1 MTLDVHWFLP
11 TSGDGR
17 NVAPPDRAAD
27 IEYLSQVARAADRLG
42 VTGGL
47 TPTGAWCEDAWLSV
61 AALARDTER
70 LKFLVAFRPGFVVPA
85 LAAHMAATLQRIS
98 RGRLLLNVVT
108 GGDAREQKAYGDFLS
123 HDQRY
128 ERTAEFLSVVRKSW
142 AAEPFDFE
150 GQHYQIAAGGLRPEL
165 TAPAPTIYFGGASP
179 AAEAVAAEH
188 ADVYLLWGEPP
199 ASIQERVERMRK
211 RAADAGRELRFGIRL
226 HVISRDTDGQAWAE
240 ADRLLAGMDPAA
252 IARAQQQ
259 FAGMESVGQER
270 MRALHNGGT
279 DSLEIAPNL
288 WAGVGLV
295 RGGAGTALVGSHATV
310 TERIAEYADLRLD
323 TVILSGYPHLEE
335 CYRFAELVFP
345 KLPLKATTG
354 NDLGPA
360 KNAGPFGE
368 VIANVVAPSERK
380 AAAG

>member
-42 VTGGL
+42 FTGVL

-61 AALARDTER
+61 AALVRDTER

-108 GGDAREQKAYGDFLS
+108 GGDAREQRAYGDFLS
-123 HDQRY
+123 HDERY
-128 ERTAEFLSVVRKSW
+128 ERTAEFLQVVRRFW
-142 AAEPFDFE
+142 EAEPFDYD
-150 GQHYQIAAGGLRPEL
+150 GKHYRVEAGGLRPEL
-165 TAPAPTIYFGGASP
+165 TATPPVIYFGGASP
-179 AAEAVAAEH
+179 AAEVVAAEN
-188 ADVYLLWGEPP
+188 ADVYLLWGEPVP
-199 ASIQERVERMRK
+199 SVRERVERMRK

-226 HVISRDTDGQAWAE
+226 HVITRDTDAQAWAE
-240 ADRLLAGMDPAA
+240 ADRLLAAMDPEV
-252 IARAQQQ
+252 IAKAQKQ

-270 MRALHNGGT
+270 MRALHGGGT

-295 RGGAGTALVGSHATV
+295 RGGAGTALVGSHDTV
-310 TERIAEYADLRLD
+310 AERISEYADLGLD

-335 CYRFAELVFP
+335 AFRVGEELLPRLGVAFP
-345 KLPLKATTG
+345 VPRQAIASPFVG
-354 NDLGPA
+354 I
-360 KNAGPFGE
+360 AG
-368 VIANVVAPSERK
+368 
-380 AAAG
+380 AGRESGSAR

>member
-42 VTGGL
+42 FSGGL
-47 TPTGAWCEDAWLSV
+47 TPTGARCEGAWLSV
-61 AALARDTER
+61 AALARDPER

-108 GGDAREQKAYGDFLS
+108 GGDAREQRAYGDFLS

-128 ERTAEFLSVVRKSW
+128 ERTAEFLQVVRRTW
-142 AAEPFDFE
+142 EAEPFDFS
-150 GQHYQIAAGGLRPEL
+150 GKHYQVEAGGLRPEL
-165 TAPAPTIYFGGASP
+165 TATPPDIYIGGASP

-199 ASIQERVERMRK
+199 AMVRERVERMRK

-240 ADRLLAGMDPAA
+240 ADRLLAAMDPEV
-252 IARAQQQ
+252 IAKAQKQ

-270 MRALHNGGT
+270 MRALHGGGT

-295 RGGAGTALVGSHATV
+295 RGGAGTALVGSHDTV
-310 TERIAEYADLRLD
+310 AERISEYADLGLD

-335 CYRFAELVFP
+335 AFRVGEEL
-345 KLPLKATTG
+345 LPR
-354 NDLGPA
+354 LGVARPVPQQA
-360 KNAGPFGE
+360 IASPFVGIAVAGRESGT
-368 VIANVVAPSERK
+368 AR
-380 AAAG
+380 

>member
-17 NVAPPDRAAD
+17 NVSPPDRGAD
-27 IEYLSQVARAADRLG
+27 IEYLSQVAKAADRLG
-42 VTGGL
+42 FTGVL

-61 AALARDTER
+61 AALVRDTER

-108 GGDAREQKAYGDFLS
+108 GGDAREQRAYGDFLS

-128 ERTAEFLSVVRKSW
+128 ERTAEFLEVVRRSW
-142 AAEPFDFE
+142 EAEPFDYPR
-150 GQHYQIAAGGLRPEL
+150 QHFQVEAGGLRREL

-179 AAEAVAAEH
+179 AAEKVAAEQ
-188 ADVYLLWGEPP
+188 ADVYLLWGEPVP
-199 ASIQERVERMRK
+199 SVRERVERMRK
-211 RAADAGRELRFGIRL
+211 RAADAGRDLRFGIRL
-226 HVISRDTDGQAWAE
+226 HVITRDTDGQAWAE
-240 ADRLLAGMDPAA
+240 ADRLLAGMDPKA
-252 IARAQQQ
+252 IAAAQKQ

-295 RGGAGTALVGSHATV
+295 RGGAGTALVGSHDTV
-310 TERIAEYADLRLD
+310 AERINEYAELGLD

-335 CYRFAELVFP
+335 AYRVGEQL
-345 KLPLKATTG
+345 LPRLGVTSATSSG
-354 NDLGPA
+354 A
-360 KNAGPFGE
+360 VASPFVG
-368 VIANVVAPSERK
+368 ISVASRESGR
-380 AAAG
+380 AR